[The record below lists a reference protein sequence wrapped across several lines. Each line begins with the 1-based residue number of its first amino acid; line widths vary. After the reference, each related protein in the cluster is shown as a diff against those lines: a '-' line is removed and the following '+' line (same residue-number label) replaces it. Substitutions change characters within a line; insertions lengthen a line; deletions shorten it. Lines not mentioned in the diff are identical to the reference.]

1 MEISVPGSPKN
12 TISEVTRRAIID
24 YLSVGRRWSG
34 ALSEDEFL
42 GRIYDL
48 KRMPSTDNRP
58 EYDNAAKDIDKH
70 RVMNSDWSDDWV
82 FTDGR
87 FDLLYG
93 PDEPFLRFLAET
105 VHPVVRP
112 DTAEC
117 ETMVAEY
124 NTLLGIDGWEMHPVN
139 EISGKPIFGYRPA
152 IDGARPRLQE
162 AERVAEALSGRYV
175 AQQVR
180 RLREAVEKDT
190 ELAIGTAKEFLET
203 LCKTIL
209 NERGVAVPKNEDFP
223 GLVNRTV
230 ESLSVVPKGIA
241 AQPQSEKTIIRL
253 LGNLGA
259 IAHQLAEMRNQSG
272 TGHGK
277 SADHVGLQKRH
288 ARLAAGAAETLAVFL
303 YECHEAEKPGGAA
316 RTL

>member
-1 MEISVPGSPKN
+1 MPESPKN
-12 TISEVTRRAIID
+12 TITEVTRRAIMD
-24 YLSVGRRWSG
+24 CLSVGRQWSG
-34 ALSEDEFL
+34 ALHEDEFL

-48 KRMPSTDNRP
+48 KQMPSTDYRL
-58 EYDNAAKDIDKH
+58 EYDNAAKDIHKH

-124 NTLLGIDGWEMHPVN
+124 NTLLGIDGWEMHPVK
-139 EISGKPIFGYRPA
+139 EISEKPVFGYRRA
-152 IDGARPRLQE
+152 IDSARPHLHE
-162 AERVAEALSGRYV
+162 AERVAEGLSGHYV

-180 RLREAVEKDT
+180 RMQEAVEKDP

-223 GLVNRTV
+223 ALVKSTV
-230 ESLSVVPKGIA
+230 KSLSVVPKGIA
-241 AQPQSEKTIIRL
+241 AQPQSEKTITVL
-253 LGNLGA
+253 LGSLGA
-259 IAHQLAEMRNQSG
+259 IGHHLAEMRNQSG

-277 SADHVGLQKRH
+277 SIDHVGLQKRH
-288 ARLAAGAAETLAVFL
+288 AKLAVGAAATLAVFL
-303 YECHEAEKPGGAA
+303 YECHEADKPV
-316 RTL
+316 